1 MTPNIQIPEVTKDKP
16 DAGLTL
22 KRGVWHCSYWK
33 DGKRVQVNFN
43 TVTRKNA
50 RTMRDTAFKA
60 LLAAGATVTTK
71 GRKPATDATRAA
83 RIKANP
89 GGTDY
94 LRYQAP
100 WTVAGL
106 PGQRFETEDEARA
119 ARDEY
124 YLNSGQHPTVEAP

>member
-22 KRGVWHCSYWK
+22 KRGVWHIVYWR
-33 DGKRVQVNFN
+33 DGKRVQESLQ
-43 TVTRKNA
+43 TVTKKLARKK
-50 RTMRDTAFKA
+50 RDLIFSTS
-60 LLAAGATVTTK
+60 LAAGATVTTK
-71 GRKPATDATRAA
+71 GRKPATDQTRAS

-89 GGTDY
+89 DGTDY

-106 PGQRFETEDEARA
+106 PSQRFETEAEARA
-119 ARDEY
+119 ARDAF
-124 YLNSGQHPTVEAP
+124 YLKND